1 MRFIAHLSLILTLFI
16 LGTVSAS
23 PPANKIQEDIEA
35 SFQSKTLK
43 TIEQYADF
51 LEEMAP
57 EYVWGGAN
65 PYEWT
70 YDTLKKKWRKGL
82 DCSGAIHWVLTKSGI
97 KLPRVTAL
105 KMWLTW
111 SGVATQDR
119 KEIWH
124 AAEFPYLVWF
134 TFPEKKGKAPRV
146 AGHVGLI
153 RQNNKKSIEFDEASS
168 ESNKFKRTTILPKSY
183 HDNYLHGIKR
193 LDAIGAN

>member
-1 MRFIAHLSLILTLFI
+1 MRFSAHFSLILTLFI

-82 DCSGAIHWVLTKSGI
+82 DCSGSIHWVLSKSGI

-111 SGVATQDR
+111 AGIQTTDP
-119 KEIWH
+119 KEIWKV
-124 AAEFPYLVWF
+124 ADFPHLIWW
-134 TFPEKKGKAPRV
+134 TFPTKEGKAPRPF
-146 AGHVGLI
+146 GHVGLI
-153 RQNNKKSIEFDEASS
+153 RKNNQPKGYIDFNEASGA
-168 ESNKFKRTTILPKSY
+168 SNKFKRTRMVPMSK
-183 HDNYLHGIKR
+183 HDKYKAGIKY
-193 LDAIGAN
+193 LDAIQ